1 MIPLVNTTS
10 SASLPSA
17 TIMVIDDEPEN
28 LNVMDDCLSATDYAV
43 RLFTC
48 GEQALAAARDVPP
61 DLVLRDVRMPGMNG
75 YDVCRRFKKDKHLQ
89 EVPILFLSALTS
101 SEEITQGF
109 SCGAVDYIT
118 KPFRA
123 EEVLARVR
131 THIALGKAHA
141 QLKLQHQS
149 LLILEQQRDTYVHML
164 IHDMRTP
171 LFVLSTNL
179 KMIESSEGRTLNGD
193 NRKSLEDSIHCSRTL
208 MSMLSSAI
216 DLSRLEHASLLTKPE
231 AVTVDSLFT
240 AAQELALDPN
250 ESKRLS
256 LEIDPACEKLFCDP
270 YLTVRILANL
280 LVNAFKFSPT
290 ATVVTLGATPSD
302 RDHIRLWVKDAG
314 PGIAPA
320 DQSYIFEK
328 FWGPKSPRSCQSTR
342 PSSGLGLAF
351 CKLATEAQQG
361 KIGVNSE
368 AAQGSTFWIL
378 LPLHNNKKT
387 S

>member
-1 MIPLVNTTS
+1 MNTPS
-10 SASLPSA
+10 VASPPSA

-48 GEQALAAARDVPP
+48 GELALEAARETPP
-61 DLVLRDVRMPGMNG
+61 DLVLLDVRMPGMNG
-75 YDVCRRFKKDKHLQ
+75 YDVCRCFKKENQLQ

-123 EEVLARVR
+123 EEVLARVH
-131 THIALGKAHA
+131 THIALGKAHV
-141 QLKLQHQS
+141 QLKLQHQN

-171 LFVLSTNL
+171 LFVLSANL
-179 KMIESSEGRTLNGD
+179 KLIESSEGRTLNDD
-193 NRKSLEDSIHCSRTL
+193 NRESLEASIHCSRTL

-231 AVTVDSLFT
+231 AVTVGSLFT
-240 AAQELALDPN
+240 AAQELALAPN
-250 ESKRLS
+250 ESKRLRVE
-256 LEIDPACEKLFCDP
+256 LDPACDELFCDP
-270 YLTVRILANL
+270 YLTVRILANF
-280 LVNAFKFSPT
+280 LVNAFKFAPPS
-290 ATVVTLGATPSD
+290 TVVTLGASQSAPNN
-302 RDHIRLWVKDAG
+302 IRLWVKDAG
-314 PGIAPA
+314 PGISPD

-328 FWGPKSPRSCQSTR
+328 FWGPKTPRRCQSRR

-368 AAQGSTFWIL
+368 AARGSTFWIM
-378 LPLHNNKKT
+378 LPLHNKKT
-387 S
+387 Q